1 MLGGVSSYTLRLSEV
16 ELGRYRMMAEA
27 ARLAEADLWAAA
39 GIRPGARVADV
50 GCGPGAALAVM
61 AREVGPDG
69 HVSGVD
75 GDPEAV
81 SHAQAAVDAQG
92 FDNADVRVGAADA
105 TGLEPGAFDVAVMR
119 HVLAHNG
126 GAEQRIVDHL
136 ATLVRPG
143 GAVYLVDVDLTA
155 LRFRPAS
162 ATLDEM
168 SATYVEFHRRLG
180 NDPQVGVA
188 LAEMIQSAGLE
199 VETYRGW
206 YTIMEAPPGVRPPSW
221 AARDAMVAQGVATA
235 DDVARWGAVLDELD
249 TAMPRPRIFAPTFVA
264 IGRRRG

>member
-1 MLGGVSSYTLRLSEV
+1 MFVSMSTYTLRLSEV

-27 ARLAEADLWAAA
+27 ARLTEADLWAGA
-39 GIRPGARVADV
+39 GIVPGARVADV

-61 AREVGPDG
+61 GRVVGPDG
-69 HVSGVD
+69 RVSGVD

-81 SHAQAAVDAQG
+81 SHARAAIDAEG
-92 FDNADVRVGAADA
+92 LGNADVRVGTADA
-105 TGLEPGAFDVAVMR
+105 TGLEPGTFDVAVMR

-136 ATLVRPG
+136 ATLIRPG
-143 GAVYLVDVDLTA
+143 GAVYLVDVDLTG
-155 LRFRPAS
+155 LRIRPTNPTIEEMAS
-162 ATLDEM
+162 
-168 SATYVEFHRRLG
+168 TYVEFHRRLG

-188 LAEMIQSAGLE
+188 LAGMILAAGLA

-235 DDVARWGAVLDELD
+235 DDVARWGAVLDAVD
-249 TAMPRPRIFAPTFVA
+249 AAMPRPRIFAPTFVA
-264 IGRRRG
+264 IGRRPA

>member
-1 MLGGVSSYTLRLSEV
+1 MSSYTLRLSEV
-16 ELGRYRMMAEA
+16 ELSRYRMMAEA
-27 ARLAEADLWAAA
+27 ARLAEAELWAAA

-75 GDPEAV
+75 GDSDAV
-81 SHAQAAVDAQG
+81 AHAQAAVVAQDLG
-92 FDNADVRVGAADA
+92 NADVRVGAADA
-105 TGLEPGAFDVAVMR
+105 TGLDPGAFDVAVMR

-136 ATLVRPG
+136 ASLVRPG

-155 LRFRPAS
+155 LRIRP
-162 ATLDEM
+162 TDPTVDEM
-168 SATYVEFHRRLG
+168 AATYVEFHRRLG

-188 LAEMIQSAGLE
+188 LAELITAAGLD

-206 YTIMEAPPGVRPPSW
+206 YTIMEAPPGVRPPPW

-235 DDVARWGAVLDELD
+235 DDVARWGAVLDAMD
-249 TAMPRPRIFAPTFVA
+249 GVMPRPRIFAPTFVA

>member
-1 MLGGVSSYTLRLSEV
+1 MLGGVSSYTLRLSEA

-27 ARLAEADLWAAA
+27 ARLSEADLWVSA
-39 GIRPGARVADV
+39 GILPGARVADV

-61 AREVGPDG
+61 AREVGPSG

-92 FDNADVRVGAADA
+92 IEHADVRVGAADA
-105 TGLEPGAFDVAVMR
+105 TGLEPGTYDVAVMR

-126 GAEQRIVDHL
+126 GVEQRIVDHL

-155 LRFRPAS
+155 LRIRPQD
-162 ATLDEM
+162 TTHDEM
-168 SATYVEFHRRLG
+168 TAAYVEFHRRLG
-180 NDPQVGVA
+180 NDPQVGVG
-188 LAEMIQSAGLE
+188 LAELITAAGLD

-221 AARDAMVAQGVATA
+221 AARDAMVENGVATA

-249 TAMPRPRIFAPTFVA
+249 AAMPRPRIFAPTFVA
-264 IGRRRG
+264 IGRRR

>member
-1 MLGGVSSYTLRLSEV
+1 MLGGVSTYTLRLSEV

-27 ARLAEADLWAAA
+27 ARLAEADLWTGA

-92 FDNADVRVGAADA
+92 LDNADVRVGAADA
-105 TGLEPGAFDVAVMR
+105 TGLEPGTFDVAVMR

-126 GAEQRIVDHL
+126 GAEQRIVEHL
-136 ATLVRPG
+136 AALVRPG

-155 LRFRPAS
+155 LRIRPTGPVLEELA
-162 ATLDEM
+162 
-168 SATYVEFHRRLG
+168 ATYVEFHRRLG
-180 NDPQVGVA
+180 NDPQVGVT
-188 LAEMIQSAGLE
+188 LAELITAAGLD

-221 AARDAMVAQGVATA
+221 AARDAMVENGVATA
-235 DDVARWGAVLDELD
+235 ADVARWGAVLDELD
-249 TAMPRPRIFAPTFVA
+249 TAVPRPRIFAPTFVA
-264 IGRRRG
+264 VGRRRA

>member
-1 MLGGVSSYTLRLSEV
+1 MFGGMSTYTLRLSEV

-27 ARLAEADLWAAA
+27 ARLAEADLWASA
-39 GIRPGARVADV
+39 GVRPGARVADV

-92 FDNADVRVGAADA
+92 LENADVRIGKADA
-105 TGLEPGAFDVAVMR
+105 TGLEPDTFDVAVMR

-136 ATLVRPG
+136 ATLIRPG
-143 GAVYLVDVDLTA
+143 GAVYLVDVDLTG
-155 LRFRPAS
+155 LRIRPTNPTIEEMAS
-162 ATLDEM
+162 
-168 SATYVEFHRRLG
+168 TYVEFHRRLG
-180 NDPQVGVA
+180 NDPQVGVV
-188 LAEMIQSAGLE
+188 LAEMILAAGLE

-221 AARDAMVAQGVATA
+221 AARHAMVAQGVATA
-235 DDVARWGAVLDELD
+235 DHVAGWGAVLDGMD
-249 TAMPRPRIFAPTFVA
+249 DAMPRPRIFAPTFVA
-264 IGRRRG
+264 IGRRPA

>member
-1 MLGGVSSYTLRLSEV
+1 MLGSVSSYTLRLSEA
-16 ELGRYRMMAEA
+16 ELGRYRLMAEA
-27 ARLAEADLWAAA
+27 ARLSEADLWAGA

-50 GCGPGAALAVM
+50 GCGPGAVLAVM

-69 HVSGVD
+69 HVTGVD
-75 GDPEAV
+75 ADPEAV
-81 SHAQAAVDAQG
+81 SHAQAAIDAQG
-92 FDNADVRVGAADA
+92 LDNADVRVGNADA
-105 TGLEPGAFDVAVMR
+105 TGLSPGAFDVAVMR

-155 LRFRPAS
+155 LRIRP
-162 ATLDEM
+162 THPTVDEM
-168 SATYVEFHRRLG
+168 TATYVEFHRRLG

-188 LAEMIQSAGLE
+188 LAEMITAAGLD

-206 YTIMEAPPGVRPPSW
+206 FTILEAPPGVRPPSW
-221 AARDAMVAQGVATA
+221 AARDAMVENGAATA
-235 DDVARWGAVLDELD
+235 DDVARWGAQLESLDGL
-249 TAMPRPRIFAPTFVA
+249 MPRPRIFAPTFIAV
-264 IGRRRG
+264 GRRRG

>member
-1 MLGGVSSYTLRLSEV
+1 MLGGVSSYTLRLSEI

-39 GIRPGARVADV
+39 GIGPGARVADV
-50 GCGPGAALAVM
+50 GCGPGAALTVM
-61 AREVGPDG
+61 AREVGADG

-81 SHAQAAVDAQG
+81 SHAQAAIDAQG
-92 FDNADVRVGAADA
+92 LDNADVRVGAADA
-105 TGLEPGAFDVAVMR
+105 TGLEPGAYDVAVMR

-126 GAEQRIVDHL
+126 GAEQRIVEHL

-155 LRFRPAS
+155 LRVRPQDPV
-162 ATLDEM
+162 LEEM
-168 SATYVEFHRRLG
+168 SATYCEFHRHLG
-180 NDPQVGVA
+180 NDPQVGVG
-188 LAEMIQSAGLE
+188 LAELITAAGLD
-199 VETYRGW
+199 VDTYRGW

-221 AARDAMVAQGVATA
+221 AARDAMVDSGVATA
-235 DDVARWGAVLDELD
+235 DDVARWGAALDELD
-249 TAMPRPRIFAPTFVA
+249 SVMPRPRIFAPTFVA
-264 IGRRRG
+264 VGRR